1 MTGAEMSPS
10 SPPSPEKYLDEAP
23 LLKTFTRLSKQVY
36 VQEPAS
42 SPPPDAHESDP
53 TTVIIYGWGDA
64 APKHLSKYVTGYTTL
79 FPYARLILIFSPI
92 LKTLYQTLD
101 ARSKT
106 MIPVIEAL
114 YGPISSLSPS
124 AIPSKSESKER
135 ILLQVMS
142 NTGGMNLAATM
153 YAFTRAQGTE
163 SAQVFPYDLMVLDST
178 PGSTAFFPNIAPWS
192 RAMAIGASRI
202 LPFVPFIFIQTMA
215 VVFLAMLHGIGQI
228 MGATSAAMFSVA
240 AVNDPALSDITSK
253 RLYLYSKE
261 DDIIHWED
269 IEKHAADARSK
280 GWDVSAETFEG
291 TSHVGHMKAHPERYW
306 IAISTAW
313 KDAVKKREQQ

>member
-1 MTGAEMSPS
+1 MTNAE
-10 SPPSPEKYLDEAP
+10 PPPPPASGPENHPDEAP

-36 VQEPAS
+36 VQEPVS
-42 SPPPDAHESDP
+42 SPPPGAHETDP

-79 FPYARLILIFSPI
+79 FPYVRLVLIFSPI

-101 ARSKT
+101 SRSKT

-114 YGPISSLSPS
+114 YGPISSLGSS
-124 AIPSKSESKER
+124 AVPSKAESKER

-153 YAFTRAQGTE
+153 YAFTRAQPTE
-163 SAQVFPYDLMVLDST
+163 PAQVFPYDLMVLDST
-178 PGSTAFFPNIAPWS
+178 PGSTAFLPNIAPWS
-192 RAMAIGASRI
+192 RAMAIGASRV
-202 LPFVPFIFIQTMA
+202 LPFLPFIVIQAMA
-215 VVFLAMLHGIGQI
+215 ALFLATLHGVGQI
-228 MGATSAAMFSVA
+228 MGATSAAVFSVA
-240 AVNDPALSDITSK
+240 AVNDPSLSDITSK

-269 IEKHAADARSK
+269 IERHAADAKSK

-291 TSHVGHMKAHPERYW
+291 TRHVGHMKAHPDKYW
-306 IAISTAW
+306 TAISAAW
-313 KDAVKKREQQ
+313 KDAVKKRDHQ